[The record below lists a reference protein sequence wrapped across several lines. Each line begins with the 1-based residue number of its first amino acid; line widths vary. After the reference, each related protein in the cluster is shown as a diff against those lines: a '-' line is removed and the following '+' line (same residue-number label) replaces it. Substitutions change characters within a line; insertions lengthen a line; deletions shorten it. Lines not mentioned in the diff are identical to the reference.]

1 MSNEDVEKLLF
12 DTQRIYSESN
22 KIKDK
27 IIIMLIVLMF
37 FEAVAGFAGFVWYE
51 SQFET
56 VQTTEELKEINRMCE
71 QLNGTG
77 YDVITIHSVQDKYHN
92 KYKNKYNDTYTDK
105 WKKKEVKNKTQ
116 NK

>member
-37 FEAVAGFAGFVWYE
+37 LEAVAGFTGFVWYE

-56 VQTTEELKEINRMCE
+56 VQTTEETETK
-71 QLNGTG
+71 
-77 YDVITIHSVQDKYHN
+77 DVDLSTSGDN
-92 KYKNKYNDTYTDK
+92 ADATYNDDAIHN
-105 WKKKEVKNKTQ
+105 EGGVD
-116 NK
+116 

>member
-37 FEAVAGFAGFVWYE
+37 LEAVAGFAGFVWYE

-56 VQTTEELKEINRMCE
+56 VQTTEETETK
-71 QLNGTG
+71 
-77 YDVITIHSVQDKYHN
+77 DVDLSTSGDSADAT
-92 KYKNKYNDTYTDK
+92 YNDVSGNQYNDDAVHN
-105 WKKKEVKNKTQ
+105 EGGVD
-116 NK
+116 

>member
-22 KIKDK
+22 KMKDK

-37 FEAVAGFAGFVWYE
+37 LEAVAGFTGFVWYE

-56 VQTTEELKEINRMCE
+56 VQTTEETETK
-71 QLNGTG
+71 
-77 YDVITIHSVQDKYHN
+77 DVDLSTSGDN
-92 KYKNKYNDTYTDK
+92 ADATYNDVSGNQYNDNAVHN
-105 WKKKEVKNKTQ
+105 EGGVD
-116 NK
+116 

>member
-1 MSNEDVEKLLF
+1 MVSNEDVEKLLF

-37 FEAVAGFAGFVWYE
+37 LEAVAGFAGFVWYE

-56 VQTTEELKEINRMCE
+56 VQTTEETETK
-71 QLNGTG
+71 
-77 YDVITIHSVQDKYHN
+77 DVDLSTSGDSADAT
-92 KYKNKYNDTYTDK
+92 YNDVSGDQYNDDAVHN
-105 WKKKEVKNKTQ
+105 EGGVD
-116 NK
+116 

>member
-37 FEAVAGFAGFVWYE
+37 LEAVTGFAGFVWYE

-56 VQTTEELKEINRMCE
+56 VQTTEETETK
-71 QLNGTG
+71 
-77 YDVITIHSVQDKYHN
+77 DVDLSTSGDSADAT
-92 KYKNKYNDTYTDK
+92 YNDVSGNQYNDDSVHN
-105 WKKKEVKNKTQ
+105 EGGVE
-116 NK
+116 

>member
-12 DTQRIYSESN
+12 DTQRIYSVSN

-37 FEAVAGFAGFVWYE
+37 LEAVIGFTGFVWYE

-56 VQTTEELKEINRMCE
+56 VQTTEETETR
-71 QLNGTG
+71 
-77 YDVITIHSVQDKYHN
+77 DVDLSTSGDSADAT
-92 KYKNKYNDTYTDK
+92 YNDVSGNQYNDNAVHN
-105 WKKKEVKNKTQ
+105 EGGVE
-116 NK
+116 

>member
-1 MSNEDVEKLLF
+1 MSNEDVERLLF

-37 FEAVAGFAGFVWYE
+37 LEAVIGFTGFVWYE

-56 VQTTEELKEINRMCE
+56 VQTTEETETK
-71 QLNGTG
+71 
-77 YDVITIHSVQDKYHN
+77 DVDLSTSGDSADAT
-92 KYKNKYNDTYTDK
+92 YNDVSGNQYDDDSVHN
-105 WKKKEVKNKTQ
+105 EGGVE
-116 NK
+116 

>member
-1 MSNEDVEKLLF
+1 MVSNEDVEKLLF

-37 FEAVAGFAGFVWYE
+37 LEAVAGFTGFVWYE

-56 VQTTEELKEINRMCE
+56 VQTTEETETK
-71 QLNGTG
+71 
-77 YDVITIHSVQDKYHN
+77 DVDLRTSGDSADAT
-92 KYKNKYNDTYTDK
+92 YNDVSGDQYNDDTVHN
-105 WKKKEVKNKTQ
+105 EGGVE
-116 NK
+116 

>member
-22 KIKDK
+22 KIKDR

-37 FEAVAGFAGFVWYE
+37 LEAVAGFTGFVWYE

-56 VQTTEELKEINRMCE
+56 VQTTEETETK
-71 QLNGTG
+71 
-77 YDVITIHSVQDKYHN
+77 DVDLSTSGDN
-92 KYKNKYNDTYTDK
+92 ADATYNDVSGDQYNDDAVHN
-105 WKKKEVKNKTQ
+105 EGGVD
-116 NK
+116 